1 MYFPTTNM
9 ALAESLASSP
19 LRHERKLGQKA
30 IKKEWFLEEQ
40 SVHEI
45 AKLLG
50 KGNKKHRAKNTVVF
64 STFCLVIFRPRIP
77 VQQG

>member
-1 MYFPTTNM
+1 M

-30 IKKEWFLEEQ
+30 IKNEWFLEEQ

-45 AKLLG
+45 AKLLDKG
-50 KGNKKHRAKNTVVF
+50 KRHKTKN
-64 STFCLVIFRPRIP
+64 IY
-77 VQQG
+77 